1 MSTPPNLIEETFQIQ
16 SLMKNEY
23 LIYLSIESETLLIKA
38 NTINK
43 FPNFTYQTK
52 YQFED
57 IKKLNKYFRICDSIN
72 EVFMEL
78 KNIIKKNLLNIKI
91 NENSNNNLTLTFPLP
106 SCLTQEVNFNIEKCL
121 KDEKQTIE
129 DLYKYIET
137 LNKKIK
143 NIEENNINEDKIKN
157 LENKI
162 IELEK
167 ENKSL
172 KENIKK
178 INEYLFSKSIFNSK
192 ISFDE
197 EMVKNWIG
205 KKFSANL
212 LFSISKNGSEPSEFH
227 RLCDNKGPTIIFIE
241 TTKGYKFGGFTELEW
256 DQSSSY
262 KTDSST
268 FLFSINNR
276 EKYTKRNNKYCSIYC
291 RKDLAP
297 SFGGDSN
304 PDFFCMGSCKN
315 GQICNTNTF
324 ATVKELNNGEKYFD
338 VKEMEVYQIKFI

>member
-38 NTINK
+38 NTTNK
-43 FPNFTYQTK
+43 FPSFTYQTK

-78 KNIIKKNLLNIKI
+78 KNIIKKNLSNIKI
-91 NENSNNNLTLTFPLP
+91 NENSNNNLNLTFPLP
-106 SCLTQEVNFNIEKCL
+106 SFLTQEVNFNIEKCL

-205 KKFSANL
+205 KKFSTNL

-227 RLCDNKGPTIIFIE
+227 
-241 TTKGYKFGGFTELEW
+241 
-256 DQSSSY
+256 

-304 PDFFCMGSCKN
+304 PDIFCMGSCKK

-324 ATVKELNNGEKYFD
+324 ATVKELNNGEQYFD